1 MESIAKI
8 SHVEISDMRFLGREK
23 VDKVAWGLIK
33 DDKSI
38 HGNHPFPDGTEIRT
52 SPIKDIVEE
61 DGVKYIITENST
73 YEVIGDIKRQD

>member
-8 SHVEISDMRFLGREK
+8 SNVEITEMRFLSREK

-33 DDKSI
+33 DDKST

-52 SPIKDIVEE
+52 SPIKEIVEE

-73 YEVIGDIKRQD
+73 YEVVGEIKNQD